1 MFGLGLNRFGPAPLR
16 PAFARGASRVHAVTI
31 ACRLALD
38 RQHQPDPVLPD
49 GPITVIGLLSSAT
62 GIGQGARLMWRDLEQ
77 RGVPVVAV
85 DVTKELTGS
94 GGPKP
99 EGALDAAAL
108 LAAEP
113 GTIVMHLN
121 PPLYATM
128 YLRLPRHL
136 RRHSHVVAYW
146 AWEME
151 RIPRAW
157 LIDARAADE
166 IWVPSE
172 FVAHAVRR
180 GLGPE
185 ARKPVKIVPHPVH
198 ALPPAPRKT
207 PERTAEIRARHGLP
221 RDAFIVGYSFAMG
234 SNFAR
239 KNPIGVVTAFRDAFR
254 AGDRAALLVLRCS
267 DLELWPQG
275 AAELA
280 RAIRDDPRIAL
291 IDQQTRHMPIA
302 ELYET
307 IDVYLSLH
315 RSEGYGLNLAE
326 AASVGT
332 PVLATGWGLATD
344 ILARP
349 EVCPVGWTLV
359 PVDDPQ
365 RVYGQAGA
373 RWAEPDLG
381 DAVAKLRA
389 LSDRTTPAGT

>member
-1 MFGLGLNRFGPAPLR
+1 
-16 PAFARGASRVHAVTI
+16 
-31 ACRLALD
+31 
-38 RQHQPDPVLPD
+38 
-49 GPITVIGLLSSAT
+49 
-62 GIGQGARLMWRDLEQ
+62 
-77 RGVPVVAV
+77 
-85 DVTKELTGS
+85 
-94 GGPKP
+94 
-99 EGALDAAAL
+99 
-108 LAAEP
+108 
-113 GTIVMHLN
+113 
-121 PPLYATM
+121 
-128 YLRLPRHL
+128 
-136 RRHSHVVAYW
+136 
-146 AWEME
+146 
-151 RIPRAW
+151 
-157 LIDARAADE
+157 
-166 IWVPSE
+166 
-172 FVAHAVRR
+172 
-180 GLGPE
+180 
-185 ARKPVKIVPHPVH
+185 
-198 ALPPAPRKT
+198 
-207 PERTAEIRARHGLP
+207 
-221 RDAFIVGYSFAMG
+221 
-234 SNFAR
+234 
-239 KNPIGVVTAFRDAFR
+239 VVTAFRDAFR